1 MAQELL
7 AVKLGEMDQKIGRL
21 HGRIESSEY
30 ADAKMLQEEIEN
42 LRRECRE
49 NQEYLI
55 QRMKYSRAKPIQKLF
70 HSYTEIENVVD
81 RIRGEIRDVECTSGN
96 QIFQAEELTVFAEY
110 ALDFAM
116 QAADYAALLSM
127 DAMKAQKM
135 LEEEEK

>member
-42 LRRECRE
+42 
-49 NQEYLI
+49 
-55 QRMKYSRAKPIQKLF
+55 
-70 HSYTEIENVVD
+70 VVD
-81 RIRGEIRDVECTSGN
+81 RIRSEIRDVECTSGN

>member
-1 MAQELL
+1 
-7 AVKLGEMDQKIGRL
+7 
-21 HGRIESSEY
+21 
-30 ADAKMLQEEIEN
+30 MLQEEIEN

-81 RIRGEIRDVECTSGN
+81 RIRSEIRDVECTSGN

>member
-7 AVKLGEMDQKIGRL
+7 AVKLGEMDQKIGKL

-70 HSYTEIENVVD
+70 HSY
-81 RIRGEIRDVECTSGN
+81 S
-96 QIFQAEELTVFAEY
+96 
-110 ALDFAM
+110 
-116 QAADYAALLSM
+116 
-127 DAMKAQKM
+127 
-135 LEEEEK
+135 